1 MYEQNFDQIQ
11 HAQLNHRYQSAAKWF
26 YWIAALTLI
35 TSVISLMGGG
45 WRFFLSLG
53 VTQVIDAFGA
63 GLSQNFGNATKV
75 IAIVLDIFVTA
86 IFAGFGLLASKRQLW
101 AYVLGMVVFLLDGLL
116 SLAFF
121 DILGILVHAY
131 VLFVMFRGFQAGRE
145 LVVLEQTMAQAAAA
159 QPAI

>member
-1 MYEQNFDQIQ
+1 MYDADRIQ
-11 HAQLNHRYQSAAKWF
+11 LAQLSQRFQSGAKWF
-26 YWIAALTLI
+26 YWIAALTFI
-35 TSVISLMGGG
+35 TSVIGLLGGG

-53 VTQVIDAFGA
+53 VTQIIDGIAT
-63 GLSQNFGNATKV
+63 GLSADFGNATKV

-121 DILGILVHAY
+121 DVIGIIVHGF

-145 LVVLEQTMAQAAAA
+145 LAALKRTMAQAAAA
-159 QPAI
+159 QAVI